1 MSSYFAYP
9 TEETADAAAE
19 FAFLPRRPAQ
29 DWERIAR
36 HAERLRFDAGDLL
49 VRRGDHDRSFY
60 IVLSGRLEALTSSPA
75 PIESGSVFGEM
86 AFLDGRPRSADVR
99 AVAPGEALRLTYESF
114 ETLAARHAELGRA
127 ILLDLGKIVAA
138 RLRRVSAAG

>member
-1 MSSYFAYP
+1 VSSYFAYP